1 MIQSI
6 VRALGILQIL
16 AEKPEKP
23 RTLGEIALSLN
34 LNKSTCANL
43 LKTLLIL
50 GYVEQPVPRQGYI
63 LGPMIFYLARNGPY
77 RKDIITAAHPIIT
90 TLATT
95 LSATVLIA
103 TLTNGKRD
111 ILCAVD
117 GNSIFTVRSDYLAKS
132 DIYITAT
139 GRLLLSSLS
148 EKELFSFVQM
158 NGLPLETW
166 PQVHSFEDLKKELSR
181 IFTEKIAIR
190 IHEVAAIAVPI
201 FQGRSMAAALGLYL
215 PLTRFTPEQKPYII
229 SEMQQ
234 TAEKLTKLFST
245 KHGGFCET

>member
-6 VRALGILQIL
+6 ERALGILQIL
-16 AEKPEKP
+16 AEEPEKP

-50 GYVEQPVPRQGYI
+50 GYVEQPIPRQGYI

-77 RKDIITAAHPIIT
+77 RKDIITTAQPIIT
-90 TLATT
+90 FLANS

-103 TLTNGKRD
+103 TLTKGKRD
-111 ILCAVD
+111 ILCQVD
-117 GNSIFTVRSDYLAKS
+117 GNSVFTVRSDYLLKS

-158 NGLPLETW
+158 NGLPHETW
-166 PQVHSFEDLKKELSR
+166 PQIRSFEDLKKELSL

-190 IHEVAAIAVPI
+190 VGEVAAVAVPI
-201 FQGRSMAAALGLYL
+201 FQGQSMAAALGLFL
-215 PLTRFTPEQKPYII
+215 PLTRFTPKQKPSII
-229 SEMQQ
+229 SAMQQ
-234 TAEKLTKLFST
+234 AAEELTTLFSR
-245 KHGGFCET
+245 KHGGPRET